1 VIELSRRQLDFG
13 DGLIA
18 EEVGELW
25 EDWMRHV
32 DAVLDD
38 PQLLD
43 AAYQALARRWT
54 HSRTCGRRGTPVDVV
69 VRLLIL
75 KHIRNW
81 SYAALEREVRSNLV
95 YRQFTRIGAAKVPD
109 AKTLGKLGIALG
121 PAVIEQIHQRIVAI
135 AQEQKV
141 IRGRRMR
148 VDTTVVEADIH
159 YATDASLLGDGVRV
173 LTRAM
178 KRIAKLTGDAGAK
191 LRDRTRSTSR
201 CLNHIGRAARGR
213 GQQSKQRMI
222 QCYRRLMTITQRVV
236 GQARRFVREVTV
248 AVKRC
253 KHRRDWVVVLR
264 SRLYLETMIPRVRQV
279 LRQTR
284 QRIDEGNTHAAGKI
298 VSLFEPDTEVIRK
311 GKAGKPTEFGKMVKI
326 QEAENQIVTHY
337 EVYDRAR
344 PTPSSWFRRWRCTR
358 NSSVRCL
365 VWWQLTPRGPRP
377 WRQASRSSESQ
388 HQECRAQGASA
399 QALVPKGDEVAHR
412 LRGAHQSPEAPPWA
426 GPVPLQGHRR
436 HEAMGRPRRDRRQ
449 PHQHRSGARCVP
461 GVLRRKVASPA
472 ADPVRPR
479 SRASAP
485 AS

>member
-337 EVYDRAR
+337 EVYDRR
-344 PTPSSWFRRWRCTR
+344 PADSELLVPSLEVHQKQFGQVPRLVAADAGFFSMRNETEAHGRGVKQVAVPNLSTKSAERKALQHKRWFRKAMKWRTGCEGRISLLKRRHGLDRCRYKGTDGMKRWVGLGVIAD
-358 NSSVRCL
+358 NL
-365 VWWQLTPRGPRP
+365 INI
-377 WRQASRSSESQ
+377 
-388 HQECRAQGASA
+388 A
-399 QALVPKGDEVAHR
+399 QALD
-412 LRGAHQSPEAPPWA
+412 
-426 GPVPLQGHRR
+426 
-436 HEAMGRPRRDRRQ
+436 
-449 PHQHRSGARCVP
+449 
-461 GVLRRKVASPA
+461 ASPA
-472 ADPVRPR
+472 FCAGK
-479 SRASAP
+479 
-485 AS
+485 

>member
-18 EEVGELW
+18 EEVGDLW

-38 PQLLD
+38 PHLLD
-43 AAYQALARRWT
+43 AAYQALACRWT

-69 VRLLIL
+69 VRLLVL
-75 KHIRNW
+75 KHMRNW

-141 IRGRRMR
+141 VRGRRMR

-159 YATDASLLGDGVRV
+159 YPTDASLLGDGVRV

-178 KRIAKLTGDAGAK
+178 KRIAELTGDVGAK
-191 LRDRTRSTSR
+191 LRDRTRSTRR
-201 CLNHIGRAARGR
+201 CLNQLGRAARGR
-213 GQQSKQRMI
+213 GEQSRQRMV
-222 QCYRRLMTITQRVV
+222 QCYRRLMAITQRVV
-236 GQARRFVREVTV
+236 GQARRFVRDVV
-248 AVKRC
+248 LGVKRS
-253 KHRRDWVVVLR
+253 KHRRDWVAVFR
-264 SRLYLETMIPRVRQV
+264 HRLYLETMIPRVQQV
-279 LRQTR
+279 LQQTR
-284 QRIDEGNTHAAGKI
+284 QRIDKGNTHAPGKI

-337 EVYDRAR
+337 EVYDRR
-344 PTPSSWFRRWRCTR
+344 PADSDLLVPSLDVHQKQFGQAPRLIAADAGFFSMRNEAEAHSRGVKQVAVPNLSTKSAERKALQHKRWFRKAMKWRTGCEGRISLLKRRHGLDRCRYKGTDGMKRWVGLGVIAD
-358 NSSVRCL
+358 NL
-365 VWWQLTPRGPRP
+365 INI
-377 WRQASRSSESQ
+377 
-388 HQECRAQGASA
+388 A
-399 QALVPKGDEVAHR
+399 QALE
-412 LRGAHQSPEAPPWA
+412 
-426 GPVPLQGHRR
+426 
-436 HEAMGRPRRDRRQ
+436 
-449 PHQHRSGARCVP
+449 
-461 GVLRRKVASPA
+461 ASPA
-472 ADPVRPR
+472 FCAGK
-479 SRASAP
+479 
-485 AS
+485 